1 MANDVFDKKLQ
12 RIVGQ
17 IRYRPTIATF
27 NGVSV
32 LAKELEAK
40 FEEWRAPKHDDI
52 TLYSPKVKKLLQVGF
67 DTITYL
73 NESEEN
79 TQELISYLKPV
90 FEKCTSSLEV
100 NNIRRIGFRNT
111 QILTCAF
118 KFQELNDLIF
128 RKFYSG
134 NKDFKSISS
143 DLPRETV
150 FILDGTK
157 NGFQNHVQIGP
168 VNREEA
174 LKFYN
179 SGFDVDKDSIGDTNL
194 FVDVDVFQLEGLNSK
209 NTIERLEDSVKENLR
224 IIRDYIKYLTQ

>member
-1 MANDVFDKKLQ
+1 MANNIFDKKLQ

-27 NGVSV
+27 DGVSL
-32 LAKELEAK
+32 LAKELESK

-52 TLYSPKVKKLLQVGF
+52 TLYSPEAKKLLQVNS

-73 NESEEN
+73 NELEES
-79 TQELISYLKPV
+79 TQELISYLKLF
-90 FEKCTSSLEV
+90 FEKCTSTLGV
-100 NNIRRIGFRNT
+100 KNIRRIGFRNT

-128 RKFYSG
+128 RKFYPD
-134 NKDFKSISS
+134 NKDFKGISS

-150 FILDGTK
+150 FVLDGTK

-168 VNREEA
+168 VNKEEA
-174 LKFYN
+174 SRFYN
-179 SGFDVDKDSIGDTNL
+179 SGFDVGKDSVGETNL
-194 FVDVDVFQLEGLNSK
+194 FIDVDIFQLEGLNSK

-224 IIRDYIKYLTQ
+224 IVNDYRKYLTQ